1 MGSIENPAVESCL
14 YSLILGDKSEKLI
27 GSDINI
33 GNICLIRTYSAGVHF
48 GKVEDYSACA
58 TVIKLSKARRI
69 WSWKGANTLHEIS
82 KHGISSESKVSEE
95 VEAITISGVIEIIPM
110 TKKAIDCMGEI
121 KWS

>member
-1 MGSIENPAVESCL
+1 MKFELGL
-14 YSLILGDKSEKLI
+14 KDLKQLILGEKAESEKLI

-48 GKVEDYSACA
+48 G
-58 TVIKLSKARRI
+58 TVQECSSCMTVVRLSEARRI

-82 KHGISSESKVSEE
+82 NHGISSESKVSEE